1 MPENQL
7 AAIYRILDASANRA
21 GEGMRTME
29 EFARFVLD
37 DAAASEQWKIL
48 RHDLTTAIGRFP
60 REQLL
65 RARDT
70 ETDVGT
76 QIQHTSEYQRDRLET
91 VIAAAASRTQQSLR
105 TLEEYGK
112 TIDPKSA
119 ADFESIR
126 YRCYTL
132 AARLE
137 LNVGVQQRFHRLTQS
152 SLYALVDCG
161 PDQESFA
168 NHIVQLADAGVNL
181 FQLRDRGVDDL
192 TLLQRARVGREA
204 AQRRGALFII
214 NDRPDIAMAADAD
227 GVHVG
232 QEELPVPQTRQ
243 IVGPER
249 IVGVSTHSIQQAR
262 QAVADGADYIGCG
275 PTFPGRTKNFES
287 YPGTKFLTQI
297 AAEIQIP
304 AFAIGGIDMTNVGQ
318 VIETGVRRIA
328 VTGALRDAEDPAAT
342 ATRLQQTLAAK

>member
-48 RHDLTTAIGRFP
+48 RHDLTDSNRTFP
-60 REQLL
+60 SRTTVAGS
-65 RARDT
+65 RYRNRCWYT
-70 ETDVGT
+70 
-76 QIQHTSEYQRDRLET
+76 IQHTSEYQRDRLET

-119 ADFESIR
+119 GDFESIR

-152 SLYALVDCG
+152 SLYALVNCG
-161 PDQESFA
+161 PDSESFA

-192 TLLQRARVGREA
+192 TLMQRAWVGRSS
-204 AQRRGALFII
+204 QRRGS
-214 NDRPDIAMAADAD
+214 
-227 GVHVG
+227 VVY
-232 QEELPVPQTRQ
+232 RQ
-243 IVGPER
+243 
-249 IVGVSTHSIQQAR
+249 
-262 QAVADGADYIGCG
+262 
-275 PTFPGRTKNFES
+275 
-287 YPGTKFLTQI
+287 
-297 AAEIQIP
+297 
-304 AFAIGGIDMTNVGQ
+304 
-318 VIETGVRRIA
+318 
-328 VTGALRDAEDPAAT
+328 
-342 ATRLQQTLAAK
+342 